1 MIQSKTN
8 DNFDAYNF
16 DGELIKGL
24 SIEIL
29 GEQINQ
35 RAHIYDVI
43 NLDDS
48 ELKLDKFN
56 SFQNKMC
63 KMSIQRNDHYS
74 ISSVTL
80 NLTST
85 E

>member
-24 SIEIL
+24 STEIL

-48 ELKLDKFN
+48 ELKLNKFN

-63 KMSIQRNDHYS
+63 KMSIQRNDLYS

-80 NLTST
+80 NLKST

>member
-1 MIQSKTN
+1 MVHSKTN
-8 DNFDAYNF
+8 DNFDAYLF

-24 SIEIL
+24 STEIL
-29 GEQINQ
+29 GTQINK

-56 SFQNKMC
+56 SLQNKMC
-63 KMSIQRNDHYS
+63 KMSI
-74 ISSVTL
+74 
-80 NLTST
+80 
-85 E
+85 